1 MGRIKTMLIKR
12 TVSKL
17 VKNYG
22 NGKFSDNFENNKT
35 AVTELVD
42 VRSKK
47 LRNIIAGSMTKQLKI
62 KKK

>member
-22 NGKFSDNFENNKT
+22 NSKFSDNFEKNKK
-35 AVTELVD
+35 AVTEMVD

-47 LRNIIAGSMTKQLKI
+47 LRNVIAGSMTKQMKG
-62 KKK
+62 K